1 MSAPKTAAATSPRT
15 LSYQDNKAVLQR
27 DRDYSAC
34 ALAANPTTSFACG
47 GSGTAFPGTFTDFG
61 GNSNSIPGPDGKVG
75 TADDVAGHQS
85 AADFNSTV
93 DSATGNTFRPFNN
106 ATDQYNFGPTNFY
119 LRPDTRYSLGAM
131 GHYELAPFADVYT
144 QLMFT
149 DVRSVAQI
157 AAGGAFFNTGTINCD
172 NPFLS
177 AQQADDDRLRCC
189 GSGSEHDH
197 QSG

>member
-15 LSYQDNKAVLQR
+15 LSYQDNKPVLQR
-27 DRDYSAC
+27 DRDFSAC
-34 ALAANPTTSFACG
+34 SLAANPTTSFACG
-47 GSGTAFPGTFTDFG
+47 GSGTAFPGTFTSFG
-61 GNSNSIPGPDGKVG
+61 GNSNAIPGPDGKVG
-75 TADDVAGHQS
+75 TADDVRPDTNPLP
-85 AADFNSTV
+85 DFNSTV

-149 DVRSVAQI
+149 DVRSDAQI

-177 AQQADDDRLRCC
+177 AQQATTIGC
-189 GSGSEHDH
+189 GAAALAASTT